1 MQEETSSIPSSS
13 TLSTK
18 TSAGSKRIL
27 LVDDEPDVTITFKMG
42 LEGKGYKVDALIDPE
57 EALAHFKIGV
67 YDLLLLD
74 IKMPKMN
81 GFQLYE
87 ELEKLGQGSQGMLYH
102 GIRSDHPSLRE
113 LFPQIDI
120 DCFIKKP
127 IDSEELIKKIK
138 VGAAIVFCSR
148 YYSGLPNQPWSTF
161 RIFVT
166 RLVIGE
172 FRQGR

>member
-18 TSAGSKRIL
+18 TSAGCKRIL

-42 LEGKGYKVDALIDPE
+42 LEGKGYKVDEFNDPE

-87 ELEKLGQGSQGMLYH
+87 ELEKLDKEAKVCFITAFEVYY
-102 GIRSDHPSLRE
+102 RSLRE
-113 LFPQIDI
+113 LFPQIEI

-127 IDSEELIKKIK
+127 IDSEELIKKIQ
-138 VGAAIVFCSR
+138 
-148 YYSGLPNQPWSTF
+148 LELQ
-161 RIFVT
+161 
-166 RLVIGE
+166 
-172 FRQGR
+172 

>member
-18 TSAGSKRIL
+18 TAAESKRIL
-27 LVDDEPDVTITFKMG
+27 LVDDETDVTITFKMG
-42 LEGKGYKVDALIDPE
+42 LEGKGYKVDAFNDAE

-87 ELEKLGQGSQGMLYH
+87 ELEKLDKEAKVCFVTAFEVYY
-102 GIRSDHPSLRE
+102 RSLRE

-127 IDSEELIKKIK
+127 IDSEELIKKIQ
-138 VGAAIVFCSR
+138 
-148 YYSGLPNQPWSTF
+148 LELQ
-161 RIFVT
+161 
-166 RLVIGE
+166 
-172 FRQGR
+172 